1 MTKLISSLAIVIV
14 GLAAL
19 ALAGPA
25 LTRLIHSLVPLIVAG
40 GIVAA
45 MLRVVWA
52 YTRRW

>member
-1 MTKLISSLAIVIV
+1 MTKLLSTLAIVIV

-19 ALAGPA
+19 AVAGPV
-25 LTRLIHSLVPLIVAG
+25 LTQLIHSLVPLVLAS

-45 MLRVVWA
+45 VLRIVWT